1 METKILDVL
10 KKDQRILRKH
20 KIVGLEMNERPNSWR
35 LKTVI
40 ILSFVILILTQFSL
54 LKTAVILLLLLPL
67 LYTDWLLEWFFA
79 LGFDEGIPSSSA
91 TVTRWLV
98 YQKVKAAITNKL
110 RENSFKFKHA
120 SGDKGIKVPA
130 IKVVLDEDGDG
141 YTGFIDVELLP
152 ATLELLTNDKMI
164 PLLNAALTLSNE
176 PLVVED
182 SNPVS
187 GGTVQRFNLKD
198 LRVTHQLK
206 VHAWEDI
213 PAKLAFDEQ
222 TEICGDA
229 HLAISGR
236 TGTGKTMLE
245 EFVIASALKAGDRV
259 VILDPKMSD
268 LSLIDNS
275 VPDQVKVAWLK
286 NDMLAALEEAT
297 TELEQRQSA
306 YHDKQQEFTP
316 LTILMDELPSFLLL
330 LNRKEKDQVLT
341 NIKLLALMG
350 RQLGIRVVLAAQQ
363 FGTTNAVPSEVREQ
377 LAVKVLLGQ
386 SMPEEQRFLFGSNTV
401 DSNSFTNERQGLL
414 SLNSGAPKVVTFPEI
429 KIDLINAIN
438 SFLGRQN
445 RKVA

>member
-1 METKILDVL
+1 METKFLENIR
-10 KKDQRILRKH
+10 KNQRLMRKH
-20 KIVGLEMNERPNSWR
+20 QVVGQEMNERPNSWR

-40 ILSFVILILTQFSL
+40 ILSIITFILTQFAL

-67 LYTDWLLEWFFA
+67 LYTDWLLEWCFA
-79 LGFDEGIPSSSA
+79 LGLDESVSSLNA
-91 TVTRWLV
+91 LITRWLV

-110 RENSFKFKHA
+110 RENSFEFKHA
-120 SGDKGIKVPA
+120 SGDKGIEVPA

-206 VHAWEDI
+206 IHAWEDI

-275 VPDQVKVAWLK
+275 VPDQVKVTWLK
-286 NDMLAALEEAT
+286 DDMLAALEEAT

-316 LTILMDELPSFLLL
+316 LTILIDELPSFLLL
-330 LNRKEKDQVLT
+330 LNKKEKDQVLT

-350 RQLGIRVVLAAQQ
+350 RQLGIRLVLAAQQ
-363 FGTTNAVPSEVREQ
+363 FGTINAVPSEVREQ

-386 SMPEEQRFLFGSNTV
+386 SMPAEQRFLFGSNTV

-414 SLNSGAPKVVTFPEI
+414 SLNSSVPKVVMFP
-429 KIDLINAIN
+429 KIGINLIDAIN
-438 SFLGRQN
+438 DFLERQN
-445 RKVA
+445 SKAA

>member
-1 METKILDVL
+1 METKILDAL
-10 KKDQRILRKH
+10 KKDQRLLRKH
-20 KIVGLEMNERPNSWR
+20 KTVGLGKNEQPHTYRVGATFI
-35 LKTVI
+35 LVI
-40 ILSFVILILTQFSL
+40 IVLILTHFSL
-54 LKTAVILLLLLPL
+54 CETLFWLLLFLPL
-67 LYTDWLLEWFFA
+67 LYMDWLLEWFFA

-110 RENSFKFKHA
+110 RENSFEFKHA

-130 IKVVLDEDGDG
+130 IKVVLNEDGDG

-152 ATLELLTNDKMI
+152 ATLELLTDNKMLT
-164 PLLNAALTLSNE
+164 LLNAALTLSNE

-206 VHAWEDI
+206 IHAWEDI

-275 VPDQVKVAWLK
+275 VPDQVKVTWLK
-286 NDMLAALEEAT
+286 DDMLAALEEAT

-316 LTILMDELPSFLLL
+316 LTILIDELPSFLLL

-363 FGTTNAVPSEVREQ
+363 FGVANSIPSEVREQ
-377 LAVKVLLGQ
+377 LSAKVLLGQ

-414 SLNSGAPKVVTFPEI
+414 SLNSSVPKVVMFP
-429 KIDLINAIN
+429 KIGINLIDAIN
-438 SFLGRQN
+438 DFLERQN
-445 RKVA
+445 SKAA

>member
-1 METKILDVL
+1 METKILDAL

-20 KIVGLEMNERPNSWR
+20 KIVGPEMNERSTWR

-40 ILSFVILILTQFSL
+40 IFSLITFILTQFAL
-54 LKTAVILLLLLPL
+54 LKTAVILLLFLPL
-67 LYTDWLLEWFFA
+67 LYMDWLLEWCFA
-79 LGFDEGIPSSSA
+79 LGLDENVPSLS
-91 TVTRWLV
+91 TFVTRWLV
-98 YQKVKAAITNKL
+98 YQKVKAAVTNKL

-120 SGDKGIKVPA
+120 SGSEGIKIPA
-130 IKVVLDEDGDG
+130 IKVVLNEDGDG

-152 ATLELLTNDKMI
+152 ATLELLTDDKMI
-164 PLLNAALTLSNE
+164 SLLNAALTLSNE

-187 GGTVQRFNLKD
+187 GGTIQRFNLRD

-206 VHAWEDI
+206 VHTWEDV

-275 VPDQVKVAWLK
+275 VPDQVKVTWLK
-286 NDMLAALEEAT
+286 DDMLAALEEAT

-316 LTILMDELPSFLLL
+316 LTILIDELPSFLLL

-363 FGTTNAVPSEVREQ
+363 FGVANSIPSEVREQ
-377 LAVKVLLGQ
+377 LSAKVLLGQ

-401 DSNSFTNERQGLL
+401 DPNSFTNERQGLL
-414 SLNSGAPKVVTFPEI
+414 SLNSGTPKVVTFPEI
-429 KIDLINAIN
+429 KIDLVDAIN
-438 SFLGRQN
+438 DFLERQN
-445 RKVA
+445 SKAA